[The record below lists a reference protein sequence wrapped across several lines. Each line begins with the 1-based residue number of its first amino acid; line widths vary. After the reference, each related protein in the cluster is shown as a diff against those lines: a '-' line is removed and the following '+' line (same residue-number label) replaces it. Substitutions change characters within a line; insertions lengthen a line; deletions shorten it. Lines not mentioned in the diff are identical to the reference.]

1 MNERNSVDTLALRIR
16 NCFRLSRETMPI
28 STNIFTKMVFK
39 NHDKI
44 AGAAR
49 RNVWRSAPPFET
61 ARVLERKQLRQLEL
75 YDSSSR
81 SSSRSCRWTRGSLR
95 FNSTS
100 HPGGK
105 LGKLQL
111 NNRRPT
117 CLLLASLRPSRYN
130 MEQNYTPRFNSAACL
145 GLISCIGA

>member
-1 MNERNSVDTLALRIR
+1 MVWHKVRSNYVNERNNVDTLALRIR

-49 RNVWRSAPPFET
+49 RNVWRSAPPSET

-75 YDSSSR
+75 LRFFQQVKQWELPVDSRFSSSSTER
-81 SSSRSCRWTRGSLR
+81 VILGESSESYS
-95 FNSTS
+95 
-100 HPGGK
+100 
-105 LGKLQL
+105 
-111 NNRRPT
+111 
-117 CLLLASLRPSRYN
+117 
-130 MEQNYTPRFNSAACL
+130 
-145 GLISCIGA
+145 